1 METQLKK
8 VCGISLALEGFTA
21 EWRHCDIV
29 SNYISRAASFN
40 RADAFL
46 YSNLLSTVV
55 NELLEVAFWHH
66 GSGGPLNL
74 DIWDRPPETVIELEL
89 PVDATTRTFFKDLV
103 KTIKDGDPQA
113 LYLAELASEQ
123 ADPSSI
129 GFYELASN
137 YNAKIEIQDQGE
149 HIVKLTLAVNLNGEW

>member
-66 GSGGPLNL
+66 DSGEPLNL
-74 DIWDRPPETVIELEL
+74 DILDSCLRKPLSNWSFRWMKHPE
-89 PVDATTRTFFKDLV
+89 PF
-103 KTIKDGDPQA
+103 
-113 LYLAELASEQ
+113 
-123 ADPSSI
+123 
-129 GFYELASN
+129 
-137 YNAKIEIQDQGE
+137 
-149 HIVKLTLAVNLNGEW
+149 